1 MSGWERGCVS
11 GREWVRERVCE
22 WVRERVC
29 EWVRE
34 RGCVRE
40 GVREK
45 VEELR

>member
-1 MSGWERGCVS
+1 MS

-34 RGCVRE
+34 RGGVRE

>member
-1 MSGWERGCVS
+1 MS
-11 GREWVRERVCE
+11 GREWVRERVWE

-34 RGCVRE
+34 RGGVRE